1 MSSEKLYSPLESGR
15 DHGGKPYFYGT
26 ADASAQY

>member
-1 MSSEKLYSPLESGR
+1 MSSENCIPTESGR

>member
-1 MSSEKLYSPLESGR
+1 MSSEKLYSPLKVGA